1 MRYFLEYKKE
11 KVIGWLVK
19 NTNPKHVGLIEVE
32 PQTFKRELEKMGVE
46 YILPEDKIETLG
58 KEKAELEMAL
68 IELAK
73 KQSEENEYRTQLE
86 VALVELAKKV
96 GGE

>member
-1 MRYFLEYKKE
+1 MRYYFYITDGVYNGYTVVDKEITDIYYVEKSYEEFIKELKEMDIEYVAPKDR
-11 KVIGWLVK
+11 VDILV
-19 NTNPKHVGLIEVE
+19 E
-32 PQTFKRELEKMGVE
+32 
-46 YILPEDKIETLG
+46 
-58 KEKAELEMAL
+58 EKAELEMAL

-86 VALVELAKKV
+86 VALVELAAKV